1 MECRA
6 EGRADGPSLLAH
18 RDSPPMG
25 CVVGNNDFIPSR
37 RPTRKME
44 FEVGGD
50 TDSRLAVMVISS
62 PAAWMNSPKSLRLF

>member
-1 MECRA
+1 M
-6 EGRADGPSLLAH
+6 DPPFWAH

-37 RPTRKME
+37 RPTGKTE

-50 TDSRLAVMVISS
+50 TDSRLAMIVISS